1 MCLIGGLIFTQC
13 TMWRKK
19 QVKKKKWIIFIN
31 QIIWKK
37 CKMQA
42 RNLCKERIRD
52 YTRMQVVTA
61 YLPFSGTTVK
71 FLFLVYFGNI
81 KLNQKY
87 GEVSIWDFCKYW
99 WWWWCDDENM
109 NIHFSTHL
117 QKALV
122 LSSDCGGGEVHAN
135 L

>member
-1 MCLIGGLIFTQC
+1 
-13 TMWRKK
+13 
-19 QVKKKKWIIFIN
+19 
-31 QIIWKK
+31 
-37 CKMQA
+37 MQA
-42 RNLCKERIRD
+42 RNLCKEWSRG

-71 FLFLVYFGNI
+71 FLFLVSFGNT
-81 KLNQKY
+81 KLNQKMEKWVW
-87 GEVSIWDFCKYW
+87 GFGKYW

-122 LSSDCGGGEVHAN
+122 LSKLRWWWWSTCKFINNVTITTSLFLRKFCSMFYYISRQFIFYESD
-135 L
+135 